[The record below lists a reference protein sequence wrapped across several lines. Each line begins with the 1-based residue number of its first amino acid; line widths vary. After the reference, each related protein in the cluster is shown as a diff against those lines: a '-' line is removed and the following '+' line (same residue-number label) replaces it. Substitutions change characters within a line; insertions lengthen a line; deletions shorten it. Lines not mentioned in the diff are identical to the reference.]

1 LGFYTGLVKK
11 RTRKRNVEK
20 NTFTPEHQALCELL
34 RQVRREAGVTQVEL
48 AVRLKRDQTFISKYE
63 SGERMLDVIEVR
75 KICVALEI
83 PLEKFVRRWERLLAM
98 SSTE

>member
-1 LGFYTGLVKK
+1 VKK

-34 RQVRREAGVTQVEL
+34 REVRREAGVTQVEL
-48 AVRLKRDQTFISKYE
+48 AARLKRDQTFISKYE

-75 KICVALEI
+75 KICKALEM
-83 PLEKFVRRWERLLAM
+83 PLEKFVRRWERLLAKD
-98 SSTE
+98 STE